1 MSHDPETT
9 FLIQM
14 AAVAVQGVPS
24 DWVSSGPI
32 IGALLNLADLPLCA
46 ASDAAAA
53 QTLVALGARLPVASA
68 PESCAQ
74 ASIGLLVLEA
84 PGEMSLEWQQVL
96 VPGALVVTRSATGP
110 VLDAD
115 GSLHVYFEIDAGMAL
130 DLCRG
135 GQNDALRAFV
145 EDASRRPGLTDA
157 VARMAL
163 VLQGRNTHL
172 LLAVD
177 AAWDSKE
184 RLGGQHAAT
193 YGVLPDPG
201 KQPAEPLDDPSR
213 VSAGHMVRA
222 ARLARRLVFGWK
234 AR

>member
-53 QTLVALGARLPVASA
+53 RTLVALGARLPVASA

-74 ASIGLLVLEA
+74 ASIGLLVLDA
-84 PGEMSLEWQQVL
+84 PGEMSVEWQQVL
-96 VPGALVVTRSATGP
+96 APGALVVTRSATGP

-145 EDASRRPGLTDA
+145 EDASRRPGLTDCSSENGA
-157 VARMAL
+157 
-163 VLQGRNTHL
+163 
-172 LLAVD
+172 
-177 AAWDSKE
+177 
-184 RLGGQHAAT
+184 
-193 YGVLPDPG
+193 
-201 KQPAEPLDDPSR
+201 
-213 VSAGHMVRA
+213 RA
-222 ARLARRLVFGWK
+222 AKQKYAPASCRGCGLGQQGAVGRPARSDLWGF
-234 AR
+234 ARPRQTTRRTAR